1 METRKELKQAVEH
14 RFLTGG
20 LEVRK
25 GETGAPEI
33 FGYALK
39 FGVSYDMGWFTEEIH
54 RDALSGADMEDVR
67 ILFNHDVNQIL
78 GRTKS
83 GTAKVGVDD
92 VGMWYRAMLPES
104 PVGETVRA
112 AIERGDV
119 DQSSWGFTLRY
130 EDDSAGDEWQRKDG
144 RDHRIIRNVR
154 KVWDASPVTFPANP
168 DTSVAKRSHDFH
180 RSTPE
185 PKQQDNQAI
194 SARLTGLLALNQ

>member
-78 GRTKS
+78 GSLGFGLYSPRA
-83 GTAKVGVDD
+83 TARIRSRILSC
-92 VGMWYRAMLPES
+92 GMIPITMAFIF
-104 PVGETVRA
+104 A
-112 AIERGDV
+112 
-119 DQSSWGFTLRY
+119 
-130 EDDSAGDEWQRKDG
+130 
-144 RDHRIIRNVR
+144 
-154 KVWDASPVTFPANP
+154 
-168 DTSVAKRSHDFH
+168 
-180 RSTPE
+180 
-185 PKQQDNQAI
+185 
-194 SARLTGLLALNQ
+194 